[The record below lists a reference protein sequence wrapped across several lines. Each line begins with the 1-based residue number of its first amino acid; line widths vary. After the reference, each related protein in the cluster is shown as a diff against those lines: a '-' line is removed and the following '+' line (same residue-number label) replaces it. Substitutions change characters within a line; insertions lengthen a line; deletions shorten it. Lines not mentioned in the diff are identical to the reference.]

1 VVALVALVSAVVP
14 VAALLGAVAEV
25 SVPAAPAVLA
35 PGDVAPAPVA
45 VLLLGLVAELAPVDG
60 LALVELGEL
69 VVWATATA
77 PSARAPRTPAMVA
90 IFIRSYSMLR

>member
-1 VVALVALVSAVVP
+1 
-14 VAALLGAVAEV
+14 VAAPVLGVVAEV
-25 SVPAAPAVLA
+25 LAPAAPAE
-35 PGDVAPAPVA
+35 VAPVSEGD
-45 VLLLGLVAELAPVDG
+45 VLLLGLVAELELVDG

-77 PSARAPRTPAMVA
+77 PSAIAPTTPAMVA

>member
-1 VVALVALVSAVVP
+1 VASVALVSAVVP
-14 VAALLGAVAEV
+14 VAAPVLGVVAEV
-25 SVPAAPAVLA
+25 LAPAVPAELA
-35 PGDVAPAPVA
+35 LGDVAPVA
-45 VLLLGLVAELAPVDG
+45 ELLLGFVAELELVDG

-77 PSARAPRTPAMVA
+77 PSAIAPTTPAMVA

>member
-1 VVALVALVSAVVP
+1 VPAPVALVSALVP
-14 VAALLGAVAEV
+14 VAAPVLGVVAEV
-25 SVPAAPAVLA
+25 LAPAAPAELVSA
-35 PGDVAPAPVA
+35 PEGDVLL
-45 VLLLGLVAELAPVDG
+45 VLGFVAELELVDG

-77 PSARAPRTPAMVA
+77 PSAIAPTTPAMVA

>member
-1 VVALVALVSAVVP
+1 
-14 VAALLGAVAEV
+14 VAAPVLGAVAEV
-25 SVPAAPAVLA
+25 LAPAAPAELA
-35 PGDVAPAPVA
+35 PAPEGDVA
-45 VLLLGLVAELAPVDG
+45 LGFVAELELVDG

-77 PSARAPRTPAMVA
+77 PSARAPTTPAMVA